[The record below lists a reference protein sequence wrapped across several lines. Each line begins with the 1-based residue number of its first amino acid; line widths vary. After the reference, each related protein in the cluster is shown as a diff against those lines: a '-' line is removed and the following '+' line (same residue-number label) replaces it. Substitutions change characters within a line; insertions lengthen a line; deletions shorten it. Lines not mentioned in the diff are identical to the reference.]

1 MLGEWEGL
9 ISNLEKHIKASS
21 TLDNLDK
28 SSNLERHNKSKSPL
42 HEQTSTH
49 LARLGKE
56 NSEPAELNSSQQEVH
71 KSEKDISQ
79 GCDQE
84 KREREARELQ
94 KVEKKEEELSQ
105 DLNSSRSSPQM
116 VACSIC
122 SVPIAPS
129 HLEKHQEHCASLQ
142 KSFTA
147 PPPSKPV
154 NSRPQLPKLVYA
166 LLKETE
172 LRKKCKEAGLNWKG
186 DKNTLTKRHKRFS
199 LLYNVEREA
208 DRPRPNAVLAAQV
221 ATYLLLLPS
230 NALTYRWPGRSRKS

>member
-1 MLGEWEGL
+1 MY
-9 ISNLEKHIKASS
+9 S
-21 TLDNLDK
+21 
-28 SSNLERHNKSKSPL
+28 
-42 HEQTSTH
+42 
-49 LARLGKE
+49 
-56 NSEPAELNSSQQEVH
+56 VH
-71 KSEKDISQ
+71 SDEKDISQ
-79 GCDQE
+79 GGYKE
-84 KREREARELQ
+84 GGVKEVQ
-94 KVEKKEEELSQ
+94 KGEKKGELSQ
-105 DLNSSRSSPQM
+105 DLIPSRSSQQT

-221 ATYLLLLPS
+221 ATYLLLWSS
-230 NALTYRWPGRSRKS
+230 NALTCRWPGRSRRS

>member
-1 MLGEWEGL
+1 MY
-9 ISNLEKHIKASS
+9 S
-21 TLDNLDK
+21 
-28 SSNLERHNKSKSPL
+28 
-42 HEQTSTH
+42 
-49 LARLGKE
+49 
-56 NSEPAELNSSQQEVH
+56 VH
-71 KSEKDISQ
+71 SDEKDISQ
-79 GCDQE
+79 GGYKE
-84 KREREARELQ
+84 GGVKEVQ
-94 KVEKKEEELSQ
+94 KGEKKGELSQ
-105 DLNSSRSSPQM
+105 DLIPSRSSQQT

-221 ATYLLLLPS
+221 ETYYCFCPLMLSLAGGQGGAGGVDGEAGDPLP
-230 NALTYRWPGRSRKS
+230 PPV